1 MSQQKL
7 LDKSECLALLC
18 TKANSHWSFIRF
30 LFQIPIIII
39 ATVMVVMNSFNGT
52 GEKMRIANVVVNG
65 CNILILSFFNQL
77 RVAEKCEI
85 FKKLSNDFMK
95 LSHCIESNIN
105 LEDIPM
111 LNEKYDT
118 LIIQV
123 AFEDIPNQYKKE
135 VINIFKNRHKP
146 IQLNGCSGLTEPST
160 PVANANI
167 GNFA

>member
-1 MSQQKL
+1 MNQQKL

-39 ATVMVVMNSFNGT
+39 ATVMVVMNSFSGS
-52 GEKMRIANVVVNG
+52 GENMRIANVVVNG

-77 RVAEKCEI
+77 RVAEKCEN
-85 FKKLSNDFMK
+85 FKNISNDFMK
-95 LSHCIESNIN
+95 LSHSIESNTN
-105 LEDIPM
+105 LDDLPL

-123 AFEDIPNQYKKE
+123 AFEDIPNKYKKE
-135 VINIFKNRHKP
+135 VIHIFKNRFKP
-146 IQLNGCSGLTEPST
+146 IQLNGCSGNSEPST
-160 PVANANI
+160 PTTNANI